1 MKQIPF
7 IVKENFL
14 SNEELSQVATETKS
28 IIPKL
33 RDGRHSRFATKNG
46 NILKKNSGVHYSDLY
61 DNHNIE
67 SQTCAIFNRKVFQEK
82 LYSTFDNQV
91 LADLSQTVDWNG
103 MMMSY
108 YKHGDYYKPHFDGSF
123 ITGLYWFHLR
133 TPKKFT
139 GGELLLYNATKSD
152 TADTVIPFQPVH
164 NRFMAFP
171 SCYMHEVKEVF
182 VPPDYRDQM
191 YGRFCISV
199 FCGHKST

>member
-7 IVKENFL
+7 IVRENFL
-14 SNEELSQVATETKS
+14 SGDELSHVIDETKN
-28 IIPKL
+28 IFPQF
-33 RDGRHSRFATKNG
+33 RDGKYSMPAKKDG
-46 NILKKNSGVHYSDLY
+46 KILKKNSVIHYSSLY
-61 DNHNIE
+61 DDYKVESPTCNI
-67 SQTCAIFNRKVFQEK
+67 FLKKVFGEK
-82 LYSTFDNQV
+82 LYSTFENQV

-139 GGELLLYNATKSD
+139 GGELYLYNATKSD
-152 TADTVIPFQPVH
+152 TADTAIPFQPVH
-164 NRFMAFP
+164 NRFVAFP

-182 VPPDYRDQM
+182 VPPDYRNQM